1 MALMKKQY
9 YIGLMSGTSLDGVDA
24 VLCRVGAEH
33 CEVLQSHTH
42 PFPET
47 LKARVLTAIDTQT
60 TLQEIGTLDHL
71 LGILFADAVKVLLE
85 KSGMDAENIEAIG
98 SHGQTLWHEP
108 TGETPF
114 SMQLGDPNIIA
125 AQTGIPVVA
134 DFRRKDMAFGG
145 SGAPFAPA
153 FHKFLLGEQ
162 GRGVCV
168 VNIGGIANITV
179 LGETLIGYDTG
190 PGNMLMDYWIAKQKG
205 LPYDKDGKWA
215 REGKVDYTLLDVM
228 MNDEYFAKPYP
239 KSTGREKFNEAWL
252 KSVQRSAFST
262 QKTEASPRDAYQNS
276 SFLIPHSSF
285 KSVDV
290 QRTML
295 ELTALSI
302 SNEVLKFNPDMLLLC
317 GGGARNRFLV
327 ERIATLMPNVQ
338 AGVMEQADNLEAMMM
353 AWLAYK
359 RIHNEPVGLKD
370 VTGAQENTILGGVYR

>member
-1 MALMKKQY
+1 
-9 YIGLMSGTSLDGVDA
+9 MSGTSLDGVDA
-24 VLCRVGAEH
+24 VLCRVDAEK
-33 CEVLQSHTH
+33 CEVLQTHPH

-47 LKARVLTAIDTQT
+47 LKARVLAVIDGKT
-60 TLQEIGTLDHL
+60 TLQEVGILDHL
-71 LGILFADAVKVLLE
+71 LGILFADAVKALLE
-85 KSGMDAENIEAIG
+85 KSGMDTENIEAIG

-179 LGETLIGYDTG
+179 LGETLIGYDSG
-190 PGNMLMDYWIAKQKG
+190 PGNMLMDHWIAKQKS

-228 MNDEYFAKPYP
+228 MNDEYFAKSYP

-252 KSVQRSAFST
+252 KSVQRSALST

-290 QRTML
+290 QRTLL

-317 GGGARNRFLV
+317 GGGAQNGFLV
-327 ERIATLMPNVQ
+327 ERIAALMPNVQ
-338 AGVMEQADNLEAMMM
+338 VGVMEQADSLEAMMM

-359 RIHNEPVGLKD
+359 RMQNEPVELKD